1 MDKIAISISAGTIIA
16 LAGMIFKFGNWKR
29 ELEIRRSNAEATNNT
44 LSNSLKSLNDS
55 FIDISNSLAVIQSQM
70 NLILGDKL
78 KL

>member
-29 ELEIRRSNAEATNNT
+29 ELEIRISNAEATNNT
-44 LSNSLKSLNDS
+44 LSNGLKSLNDS
-55 FIDISNSLAVIQSQM
+55 FINISNSLAVIQSQM

>member
-29 ELEIRRSNAEATNNT
+29 ELEIRINNAEATNNT

-55 FIDISNSLAVIQSQM
+55 FINISNSLAVIQSQM

>member
-16 LAGMIFKFGNWKR
+16 LAGIIFKFGNWKR
-29 ELEIRRSNAEATNNT
+29 ELEIRISNAEATNNT

-55 FIDISNSLAVIQSQM
+55 FINISNSLAVIQSQM

-78 KL
+78 KI

>member
-29 ELEIRRSNAEATNNT
+29 ELEIRIGNAEATNNT

-55 FIDISNSLAVIQSQM
+55 FINISNSLAVIQSQM

>member
-29 ELEIRRSNAEATNNT
+29 ELEIRISNAEATNNT

>member
-29 ELEIRRSNAEATNNT
+29 ELEIRISNAEATNNT

-55 FIDISNSLAVIQSQM
+55 FINISNSLAVIQSQM